1 MNNQYPYNNQ
11 YQQPMQQYYGQSPA
25 TKQKKDSFLSKNLFS
40 LLICA
45 GGIASIII
53 GIAAIATC
61 GTIYAH
67 VGSTDAVLSTAN
79 GSNTTIHGGLSPVV
93 SLIFAILALLLG
105 AGATVFG
112 IIYGNKQASKGNSRG
127 TSTVIGVAAG
137 IAGVILCVF
146 AIATTSCSTCSYCSE
161 KKVTQDQV
169 NQRNEL
175 MNQYNS
181 LR

>member
-1 MNNQYPYNNQ
+1 
-11 YQQPMQQYYGQSPA
+11 MQQYYGQSPA

-61 GTIYAH
+61 GTIYAEI
-67 VGSTDAVLSTAN
+67 GASQAVAPKATGVN
-79 GSNTTIHGGLSPVV
+79 RTIHGGLSPVV

-137 IAGVILCVF
+137 IAGVMLCIF
-146 AIATTSCSTCSYCSE
+146 AIATASCSTCSYCSE
-161 KKVTQDQV
+161 KKMYQ
-169 NQRNEL
+169 EL
-175 MNQYNS
+175 ESRITEQTNQYNS